1 MIPPILLSYRSEPRA
16 VITFDREAPAAFP
29 CRLLAA
35 VRSDGV
41 GEAHELFDAQRLCPA
56 RGIDA
61 HALQQALAA
70 Q

>member
-1 MIPPILLSYRSEPRA
+1 MIPPILLSNRSEPRA
-16 VITFDREAPAAFP
+16 VITLIRSLQRRSR
-29 CRLLAA
+29 CRVLAA

-41 GEAHELFDAQRLCPA
+41 GEAYKLFDAQRLCPA

-61 HALQQALAA
+61 HALQQALSA